1 MSGNLTIRDLTV
13 RVGGKALIEDIS
25 LDVRTG
31 KVTGLLGPNG
41 AGKST
46 LMRAI
51 LGLTSI
57 AAGAILYAG
66 FDLLAMSRRDR
77 AQMAAFVEQSHSAD
91 VHLSAREVVLLGRIP
106 FQSIWQSVP
115 SPDDGELATAAI
127 SAVSMSRFAD
137 RDFSTLSGGE
147 QQRLHIARALVQQP
161 QLLILDEPTN
171 HLDVQAQ
178 LSVLHLLR
186 EKAAEGMTVL
196 IALHDLNLAAG
207 FCDDLVLMNKGR
219 VVATGAPEAVLTPTR
234 LKSVYDVSASLL
246 RHPATGRPIIAYD
259 LLPPDGQQNSN

>member
-1 MSGNLTIRDLTV
+1 MSGNLIIRDLTA
-13 RVGGKALIEDIS
+13 RVGAKALVEDIS

-57 AAGAILYAG
+57 ATGTILYAG
-66 FDLLAMSRRDR
+66 VDLPAMAPRDR
-77 AQMAAFVEQSHSAD
+77 AKIVAFVEQANSAD
-91 VHLSAREVVLLGRIP
+91 VHLSARDVVLLGRIP
-106 FQSIWQSVP
+106 FQSIWQTIA
-115 SPDDGELATAAI
+115 SPADWELSTAAI
-127 SAVSMSRFAD
+127 SAVGMSRFAE

-219 VVATGAPEAVLTPTR
+219 VVATGAPEAVLTPAR